1 MYQSIL
7 TGCLRGVEGD
17 IVCAEVDVSTGL
29 PGISMVGSLSTEARE
44 AKERVIVALKNAG
57 FEVPPNKIT
66 INLSPADI
74 RKEGTGFDLPIAVGL
89 LACLGFFDEKECE
102 STSFVGE
109 LALDG
114 SVKPIHGILPLV
126 RTFAQGKI
134 KRCFVPQGNAKEAG
148 MIPGISIY
156 GVSHITE
163 LLAFLQAEEQEE
175 REAILQKEICSLPEL
190 LEHAEKEKTTDFAD
204 VKGQEVAKRAAQI
217 AAAGFHNLLMSGP
230 PGGGKS
236 MIAKRI
242 PGILPPLSVEEML
255 EVSTI
260 YSVAGLLNEEKPLI
274 TQRPFQSPHH
284 TISHGALI
292 GGGGR
297 VRPGSISLSHR
308 GVLFLDELT
317 EFPRTVLECLR
328 QPLED
333 RKVSIAR
340 VQSRYSFPAD
350 FMLVCA
356 MNPCKCGYYP
366 DLNRCT
372 CTESDRKRYVGKISG
387 PLLDRIDMCVQTH
400 RVELESLSSVQRGE
414 TSESM
419 RRKVM
424 VAREIQKE
432 RFKDRNYLFNS
443 EMPVEDIEE
452 FCVKTKEAKAMLEQ
466 AYVVLS
472 LSARTYHRTLKVART
487 IADLEESELIT
498 EKHVAEALSYRF
510 TKGESN
516 G

>member
-7 TGCLRGVEGD
+7 TGCLRGVEAD
-17 IVCAEVDVSTGL
+17 VIHAEVDVSTGL
-29 PGISMVGSLSTEARE
+29 PGFSMVGSLSVEAKEARE
-44 AKERVIVALKNAG
+44 RVVVAMKNAG

-89 LACLGFFDEKECE
+89 LACFGFFDGKMCE
-102 STSFVGE
+102 DTAFIGE

-114 SVKPIHGILPLV
+114 TIKPIHGVLPLV
-126 RTFAQGKI
+126 RAFAKEGI
-134 KRCFVPQGNAKEAG
+134 SACVVPIENAKEAA
-148 MIPGISIY
+148 MIPGIIVY
-156 GVSHITE
+156 GVE
-163 LLAFLQAEEQEE
+163 NLAQLLLFLQVKEEE
-175 REAILQKEICSLPEL
+175 RDTIVKREMFHLPEIISKS
-190 LEHAEKEKTTDFAD
+190 ETEECADFAD
-204 VKGQEVAKRAAQI
+204 VKGQTVAKRAAMI

-242 PGILPPLSVEEML
+242 PGILPSLSQEEML

-260 YSVAGLLNEEKPLI
+260 YSVAGLLCDEKPLI
-274 TQRPFQSPHH
+274 VHRPFQSPHH

-292 GGGGR
+292 GGGSK
-297 VRPGSISLSHR
+297 VRPGSISLAHR

-340 VQSRYSFPAD
+340 VQSRYTFPAE

-356 MNPCKCGYYP
+356 MNPCKCGFYP
-366 DLNRCT
+366 DLNRCK
-372 CTESDRKRYVGKISG
+372 CTENERKKYQSKISG
-387 PLLDRIDMCVQTH
+387 PLLDRIDMCVQTQ
-400 RVELESLSSVQRGE
+400 RVNIENLSE
-414 TSESM
+414 TSKGENSSSM
-419 RRKVM
+419 REKIV
-424 VAREIQKE
+424 VARGIQKK
-432 RFKDRNYLFNS
+432 RFEGKLYRFNA
-443 EMPVEDIEE
+443 EMPVEDIAK
-452 FCVKTKEAKAMLEQ
+452 FCVLSGQAKELLDR
-466 AYVVLS
+466 AYTVLG

-487 IADLEESELIT
+487 IADLEAMDVIQD
-498 EKHVAEALSYRF
+498 KHIAEALSYRF
-510 TKGESN
+510 TKGETN

>member
-7 TGCLRGVEGD
+7 TGCLRGVDGD

-44 AKERVIVALKNAG
+44 AKERVIVALKNGG

-89 LACLGFFDEKECE
+89 LACLGFFDEKACE
-102 STSFVGE
+102 STAFVGE

-126 RTFAQGKI
+126 RTFAQGNI
-134 KRCFVPQGNAKEAG
+134 GRCIVPLGNAKEAG
-148 MIPGISIY
+148 MVPGIRIY
-156 GVSHITE
+156 GVSHIAQ
-163 LLAFLQAEEQEE
+163 LLAFLQAESVEEQN
-175 REAILQKEICSLPEL
+175 AILKEEICSLPEL
-190 LEHAEKEKTTDFAD
+190 INSVDAERIPDFSD
-204 VKGQEVAKRAAQI
+204 VKGQAMAKRAAQI

-242 PGILPPLSVEEML
+242 PGILPPLSIEEML

-260 YSVAGLLNEEKPLI
+260 YSVAGHLNEERPLI

-292 GGGGR
+292 GGGSR

-333 RKVSIAR
+333 RKVNIAR
-340 VQSRYSFPAD
+340 VQSRYTFPAD

-356 MNPCKCGYYP
+356 MNPCKCGFYP
-366 DLNRCT
+366 DLNRCS
-372 CTESDRKRYVGKISG
+372 CTESDRKRYISKISG

-400 RVELESLSSVQRGE
+400 RVELESLSSLEKGE
-414 TSESM
+414 SSASM

-424 VAREIQKE
+424 AAREIQKE
-432 RFKDRNYLFNS
+432 RFKDRTYLFNS
-443 EMPVEDIEE
+443 EMPVEDIEV
-452 FCVKTKEAKAMLEQ
+452 FCTKTKAAQAMLEQ
-466 AYVVLS
+466 AYVALS

-487 IADLEESELIT
+487 IADLEGSEMIT

-510 TKGESN
+510 TKGE
-516 G
+516 

>member
-7 TGCLRGVEGD
+7 TGCLRGVEAD
-17 IVCAEVDVSTGL
+17 VIHAEVDVSTGL
-29 PGISMVGSLSTEARE
+29 PGLSMVGSLSTEAKE
-44 AKERVIVALKNAG
+44 ARERVIVAMKNAG

-89 LACLGFFDEKECE
+89 LACLGFFDERMCKEIA
-102 STSFVGE
+102 FVGE

-114 SVKPIHGILPLV
+114 TIKPIHGVLPLV
-126 RTFAQGKI
+126 RAFAKHGI
-134 KRCFVPQGNAKEAG
+134 KACVVPKENAKDAA
-148 MIPGISIY
+148 MIPNIVVY
-156 GVSHITE
+156 GVSD
-163 LLAFLQAEEQEE
+163 
-175 REAILQKEICSLPEL
+175 LPEL
-190 LEHAEKEKTTDFAD
+190 LLFLQVEEGFRDTVVPREAFILPELIMKKVKDRCDDFAD
-204 VKGQEVAKRAAQI
+204 VKGQKVAKRAAMI

-242 PGILPPLSVEEML
+242 PGILPSLSEEEML

-260 YSVAGLLNEEKPLI
+260 YSVAGLLNDDNPLVVH
-274 TQRPFQSPHH
+274 RPFQSPHH

-292 GGGGR
+292 GGGSR
-297 VRPGSISLSHR
+297 VRPGSISLAHR

-317 EFPRTVLECLR
+317 EFPRMVLECLR

-340 VQSRYSFPAD
+340 VQSRYTFPAE
-350 FMLVCA
+350 FMMVCA
-356 MNPCKCGYYP
+356 MNPCKCGFYP
-366 DLNRCT
+366 DLNRCK
-372 CTESDRKRYVGKISG
+372 CTESERMRYQSKISG

-400 RVELESLSSVQRGE
+400 RVDLESLNERGVEESSA
-414 TSESM
+414 SM
-419 RRKVM
+419 RDKIVI
-424 VAREIQKE
+424 ARRIQKE
-432 RFKDRNYLFNS
+432 RFAEKNYQFNA
-443 EMPVEDIEE
+443 EMPVEDIAK
-452 FCVKTKEAKAMLEQ
+452 FCLMTDMAKEILGQ
-466 AYVVLS
+466 AYTAFG

-487 IADLEESELIT
+487 IADLEEADVIQERHI
-498 EKHVAEALSYRF
+498 AEALSYRF
-510 TKGESN
+510 TKGETN